1 MRQRGRRAA
10 PSANPAQWRPRSG
23 WSRWRKWVAG
33 LVGSALASVLMV
45 WLGLPAP
52 PFSTSPTPGTSGEL
66 QGQVTS
72 VADGDTL
79 TLVSP
84 TGEHR
89 IRLGGIDAPE
99 LDQAHGQQARA
110 ALALLCLGRTAQVSI
125 QDQDRYG
132 RTVGT
137 VRCGDASATTE
148 LVRQGHAWV
157 YTRYNHDPELPA
169 LQAQAR
175 STRQGLWAQARPT
188 PPWEWRQR
196 SNQP

>member
-10 PSANPAQWRPRSG
+10 LTASRAQLKLRSK
-23 WSRWRKWVAG
+23 WSRWRKWAAG
-33 LVGSALASVLMV
+33 LVGSALASALMV

-52 PFSTSPTPGTSGEL
+52 PAGSNPSTSGEL
-66 QGQVTS
+66 QGRVTS

-79 TLVSP
+79 TLLGP

-110 ALALLCLGRTAQVSI
+110 ALALLCLGRSAQVAI

-157 YTRYNHDPELPA
+157 YTRYNQDPALPD

-175 STRQGLWAQARPT
+175 SNRQGLWAQATPT
-188 PPWEWRQR
+188 PPWEWRQTTDK
-196 SNQP
+196 P